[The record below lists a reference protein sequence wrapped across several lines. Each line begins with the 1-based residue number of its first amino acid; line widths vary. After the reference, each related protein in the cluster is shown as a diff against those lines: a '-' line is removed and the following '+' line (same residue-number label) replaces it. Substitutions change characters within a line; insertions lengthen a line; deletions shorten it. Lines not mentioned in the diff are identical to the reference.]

1 MESVNHYLF
10 ENIDDGSEIN
20 IGRLDFESYGVTFN
34 VSRVDGSYVISGD
47 YAGDTYLGDKIDVFF
62 DNIKDELS
70 FIANY
75 KFDTIVCCLSEAQLG
90 VYLDEKVYD
99 KGTAY
104 SVQGIFE
111 CAGDYSVDEVKG
123 AIYALIDRHPILK
136 GRVLD
141 NGDLPLLV
149 CDSYPEISVSDV
161 DDYSKLIKPF
171 DLEKFLSRF
180 FIVDNDEGM
189 CVVYDMHHVISDA
202 TSRTIINR
210 DLGLALNGKLD
221 DGLDLGFVYAS
232 CDSFES
238 QFKPEYDSAHGFF
251 REMFVDIDEV
261 SSLLEDVDGGVGS
274 VGLPIRGVRFCLLFM
289 IGVLLLVVF

>member
-1 MESVNHYLF
+1 MVLM
-10 ENIDDGSEIN
+10 
-20 IGRLDFESYGVTFN
+20 LLV
-34 VSRVDGSYVISGD
+34 VIMRG
-47 YAGDTYLGDKIDVFF
+47 IF

-104 SVQGIFE
+104 SVQGIFD
-111 CAGDYSVDEVKG
+111 CGGDYSVDEVKG

-171 DLEKFLSRF
+171 DLEKSLSRF

-232 CDSFES
+232 CDSFE
-238 QFKPEYDSAHGFF
+238 
-251 REMFVDIDEV
+251 R
-261 SSLLEDVDGGVGS
+261 
-274 VGLPIRGVRFCLLFM
+274 CLLILMRFLLCWM
-289 IGVLLLVVF
+289 MLMVL